1 MAINKN
7 FVIKNGAEINTKL
20 LVVDADTQRVGVG
33 TTVASYTLHVFGT
46 NEQPGGI
53 GASVVNVTGVTTT
66 VLLNVSAADP
76 LSLTVLFLLA

>member
-66 VLLNVSAADP
+66 VLLNVSAVK
-76 LSLTVLFLLA
+76 SISF